1 MLRADIVLRRG
12 NMVTMDGEFPSAESI
27 AVAGD
32 RILAIGSDREVENLA
47 GPGTKTIELGG
58 RTVVPG
64 LHDSHIHTMGGA
76 ADELAV
82 SLAEAGSIADVQSAF
97 ARRAAATPPGE
108 WLVGGSGWHESQLA
122 EGRLPTRVELDAVAP
137 NHPVFLRRGGH
148 VAVANSVALSR
159 AGIGK
164 ETPDPVGGVIVRD
177 PETGEPT
184 GALIERP
191 AFGLVAKL
199 IPAATRED
207 LVAGL
212 KLYTKKLN
220 SRGVTATLEPGL
232 NLEEIAAY
240 MEMWRRGAMTT
251 RARLLQRVTNL
262 DDVEALSS
270 ILAPNFGDDWL
281 RIGGFK
287 FLSDGG
293 IEAAYLGA
301 PYRLVEGEQTDPN
314 FVGKLL
320 LPPGGIDELREMLTI
335 AAKRG
340 WQVQVHAVGDAA
352 ISRVVDLMEEVDRIH
367 KVRDLRWVIMH
378 IFLPTKES
386 LEKIKRIGLWTTVQD
401 HPVKLG
407 HNMIRYWG
415 EERAASAIPIRTII
429 AAGIPAGGGTDAP
442 VVDWNPFE
450 SMWWMTTRNI
460 FIQGRTDVLGADEA
474 ISREQALRLYTV
486 GSAGVAFAEDRLG
499 SLAPGKLADLA
510 VLSDDFL
517 TVPDDRL
524 RDIQSV
530 LTMVG
535 GKIVHRNDL

>member
-1 MLRADIVLRRG
+1 MLQADFVLRHG
-12 NMVTMDGEFPSAESI
+12 KIVTMDQGAPAAES
-27 AVAGD
+27 VAIVGD
-32 RILAIGSDREVENLA
+32 RILAIGKDSDVENLI
-47 GPGTKTIELGG
+47 GPGTSTVELGG

-76 ADELAV
+76 TDELAV
-82 SLAEAGSIADVQSAF
+82 SLGEARSIADVQAAF
-97 ARRAAATPPGE
+97 ARRAATTTPGD
-108 WLVGGSGWHESQLA
+108 WLLGASSWHESQLK
-122 EGRLPTRVELDAVAP
+122 EGRLPTRHELDEAAP
-137 NHPVFLRRGGH
+137 NHPVFVRRGGH
-148 VAVANSVALSR
+148 VAVANSVALTR

-164 ETPDPVGGVIVRD
+164 DTPDPLGGVIVRD
-177 PETGEPT
+177 PATHEPA

-191 AFGLVAKL
+191 AFGMVAKL
-199 IPAATRED
+199 IPPATREN

-240 MEMWRRGAMTT
+240 MDLWRQGAMTT
-251 RARLLQRVTNL
+251 RARLLQRVTSL

-301 PYRLVEGEQTDPN
+301 PYRLVEGEQTDPD
-314 FVGKLL
+314 FVGKML
-320 LPPGGIDELREMLTI
+320 LPPGGIDELRKMFLV
-335 AAKRG
+335 AAQRR

-352 ISRVVDLMEEVDRIH
+352 IARIVDLMEEVDRSH
-367 KVRDLRWVIMH
+367 ELRDLRWVVMH
-378 IFLPTKES
+378 IFLPTPES
-386 LEKIKRIGLWTTVQD
+386 LDKIKRMGLWTTVQD

-415 EERAASAIPIRTII
+415 EERAARAIPVRTIT
-429 AAGIPAGGGTDAP
+429 AAGIPTGGGTDAP

-460 FIQGRTDVLGADEA
+460 FVQGKTTVLGPEEA
-474 ISREQALRLYTV
+474 ITRELALRLYTV
-486 GSAGVAFAEDRLG
+486 GSAGIAFAEDRLG
-499 SLAPGKLADLA
+499 TLAAGKLADLA
-510 VLSDDFL
+510 VLSDEFF
-517 TVPDDRL
+517 TAPDERL
-524 RDIQSV
+524 RDIESV

-535 GKIVHRNDL
+535 GKIVHRTDL

>member
-1 MLRADIVLRRG
+1 MLQADLVLRHG
-12 NMVTMDGEFPSAESI
+12 KIVTMDHDGVAAESL
-27 AVAGD
+27 AVLGD
-32 RILAIGSDREVENLA
+32 RILAIGGDDDIQNLV
-47 GPGTKTIELGG
+47 GPGTETIELGG

-76 ADELAV
+76 TDELAV
-82 SLAEAGSIADVQSAF
+82 SLGEARSIADVQAAF
-97 ARRAAATPPGE
+97 ARRAATTPPGD
-108 WLVGGSGWHESQLA
+108 WLLGASSWHESQLA

-137 NHPVFLRRGGH
+137 NHPVFVRRGGH
-148 VAVANSVALSR
+148 VAVANSAALAR
-159 AGIGK
+159 AGISK
-164 ETPDPVGGVIVRD
+164 DTLDPLGGVIVRD
-177 PETGEPT
+177 PATGEPT
-184 GALIERP
+184 GPLVERP
-191 AFGLVAKL
+191 AFGMVAKL
-199 IPAATRED
+199 IPPPTREN

-212 KLYTKKLN
+212 KLYTEKLN

-240 MEMWRRGAMTT
+240 MDLWRQGAMTT

-270 ILAPNFGDDWL
+270 VLAPNFGDDWL

-301 PYRLVEGEQTDPN
+301 PYRLVEGEQTDPD

-320 LPPGGIDELREMLTI
+320 LPPGGIEELREMFKM
-335 AAKRG
+335 AAARR

-352 ISRVVDLMEEVDRIH
+352 IARIVDLMEEIDRVH
-367 KVRDLRWVIMH
+367 PLRDLRWVIMH
-378 IFLPTKES
+378 IFLPTPES
-386 LEKIKRIGLWTTVQD
+386 LDKIRRMGLWTTVQD

-415 EERAASAIPIRTII
+415 EERAARAIPVRTIM
-429 AAGIPAGGGTDAP
+429 AAGIPTGGGTDAP

-460 FIQGRTDVLGADEA
+460 FVQGRTTVLGPEEA
-474 ISREQALRLYTV
+474 ISRELALRLYTV

-499 SLAPGKLADLA
+499 TLAPGKLADLA

-517 TVPDDRL
+517 TAPDERL

-535 GKIVHRNDL
+535 GKIVHRTNA

>member
-1 MLRADIVLRRG
+1 MLRADALLRHG
-12 NMVTMDGEFPSAESI
+12 NIVTMDRDFPAAESI
-27 AVAGD
+27 AIAGD
-32 RILAIGSDREVENLA
+32 RILAIGSDRDVENLA
-47 GPGTKTIELGG
+47 GPGTKMVELGG

-76 ADELAV
+76 TDELAV
-82 SLAEAGSIADVQSAF
+82 ALGETRSIADVQAAF
-97 ARRAAATPPGE
+97 ARRATATPPGE
-108 WLVGGSGWHESQLA
+108 WLLGGSGWHESQLA
-122 EGRLPTRVELDAVAP
+122 EGRLPTRFELDAVAP
-137 NHPVFLRRGGH
+137 RHPVFVRRGGH
-148 VAVANSVALSR
+148 VAVANSLALSR

-164 ETPDPVGGVIVRD
+164 ETPDPAGGVIVRD
-177 PETGEPT
+177 GGTGEPT

-199 IPAATRED
+199 IPPPTRES

-212 KLYTKKLN
+212 KLYTGKLN

-240 MEMWRRGAMTT
+240 MDLWRQGAMTT
-251 RARLLQRVTNL
+251 RARLLQRVTSL

-287 FLSDGG
+287 FLADGG
-293 IEAAYLGA
+293 IEAAYLGT
-301 PYRLVEGEQTDPN
+301 PYRLVEGEQTDPA

-320 LPPGGIDELREMLTI
+320 LPPGGIDELRRMFTI
-335 AAKRG
+335 AARRG

-352 ISRVVDLMEEVDRIH
+352 IGRIVDLMEEVDRVH
-367 KVRDLRWVIMH
+367 ALRDLRWVIMH
-378 IFLPTKES
+378 IFLPTRES
-386 LEKIKRIGLWTTVQD
+386 LEKIRRIGLWTTVQD

-450 SMWWMTTRNI
+450 SMWWMTTRHI
-460 FIQGRTDVLGADEA
+460 FVQGRTDILGAGEA
-474 ISREQALRLYTV
+474 ISRVEALRLYTV

-499 SLAPGKLADLA
+499 ALAPGKLADLA

-517 TVPDDRL
+517 TVPDERV
-524 RDIQSV
+524 RDIEAV
-530 LTMVG
+530 LTMAG
-535 GKIVHRNDL
+535 GKIVHRHDF